1 MEIPTEN
8 SAGGVNL
15 NKLMKKSLIMTIL
28 IATTFALYEN
38 FALMPEYQGLDVG
51 ISDYIINSGLQDT
64 GSLNLITAVLYD
76 YRAFDSLGEST
87 VIFGAVSGI
96 VLILSRKMLPV
107 SSKGLSFIVKRS
119 LGIMTPFIALFG
131 FYVITHGHLTPGG
144 GFQGGVI
151 LAAISIIFSIVY
163 GSAFDY
169 RRYSPQTKTALET
182 GGALTFL
189 GLGLAGIVMEGAFLH
204 NLGFLTA
211 ETGTLISAG
220 SIPYVNLGVGF
231 KVGAGLAIIFY
242 SMIQKTF
249 EEDF

>member
-1 MEIPTEN
+1 V
-8 SAGGVNL
+8 VNL
-15 NKLMKKSLIMTIL
+15 NKLIKKIMSLFIL
-28 IATTFALYEN
+28 AGVTYALYQN
-38 FALMPEYQGLDVG
+38 FSLMPEYQGLNEG
-51 ISDYIINSGLQDT
+51 LSSYIIESGLNDT

-107 SSKGLSFIVKRS
+107 SSKGLSFIVKRT

-131 FYVITHGHLTPGG
+131 LYVITHGHLTPGG

-182 GGALTFL
+182 GGAMIFL
-189 GLGLAGIVMEGAFLH
+189 GLGLAGIILEGAFLH

-220 SIPYVNLGVGF
+220 SIPYINIGVGF